1 MKLSRQK
8 AASLLT
14 ILFLINLALVNRDLF
29 RFEYHDPYDRSF
41 SPKEN
46 DKGYYY
52 LGETIFLKPGVYRLE
67 LSGELPQSSSEIS
80 LVSSDGAVLYT
91 EEFERSDGIAVF
103 NFQISGQPQNVRLRL
118 NYDPQSGPIQ
128 INHIQI
134 SSEHVLYKGTILR
147 HVIVSLICSL
157 VYLILLLRI
166 LKPYLIFRWW
176 PFLADKKN
184 EWSLFILILL
194 TLLVCLPLFHPGKY
208 IEGADTYFHLCRLS
222 AVAANL
228 NAGLFPPRVELFWLD
243 NIGYGVGFF
252 YSEFFM
258 IFFSVFLLPGFPILS
273 IYKTMW
279 VTIVFFTLVS
289 HFWAAKTISGGSRK
303 AGIAAAIFIALTNY
317 RLLNQYTRDGVGEA
331 FAIIFMPLIAAGLF
345 LIFKRKPGGWKI
357 LAFGFS
363 GTLLSHTISFILT
376 VIFTAVFLLTQIR
389 RLLKNSGIIID
400 ILKAAVFSIGLCAF
414 FLFPMLEQKYAVPEI
429 KINQV
434 TSGKLD
440 MSYATSTQSIGNV
453 LLFFQSDGLDKRIYY
468 YPGWPLLSVPL
479 LGIMLLLRKEKNL
492 YAAHLMTAAG
502 FIILLVSTDLFP
514 WQMIQPFLNDIQFT
528 WRLVQTTVIFLS
540 ISGGIYVSRFC
551 LTDQITRRVFLVQ
564 LLICTI
570 PAVMAVASIR
580 QHRLHDSNEF
590 YLQNHHTYGSEYMFP
605 ELSRK
610 YIKENIST
618 LTDNAGNASFSD
630 FRRNDLK
637 IEFAYNENRE
647 NEIDFTVPF
656 LYYKGY
662 AAAVRDADDKT
673 MKLSAEAA
681 ENGFVRIRGNAPPH
695 GHISV
700 WYDGTI
706 IQKIS
711 DIISLLTLTG
721 CILFAL
727 RRKRIHL

>member
-1 MKLSRQK
+1 M
-8 AASLLT
+8 
-14 ILFLINLALVNRDLF
+14 AL
-29 RFEYHDPYDRSF
+29 RS
-41 SPKEN
+41 S
-46 DKGYYY
+46 
-52 LGETIFLKPGVYRLE
+52 
-67 LSGELPQSSSEIS
+67 
-80 LVSSDGAVLYT
+80 
-91 EEFERSDGIAVF
+91 
-103 NFQISGQPQNVRLRL
+103 SGQPQNVRLRL

-147 HVIVSLICSL
+147 HVIVNLICSL

-184 EWSLFILILL
+184 EWSLFFLILL

-208 IEGADTYFHLCRLS
+208 IEGADTNFHLCRLS

-243 NIGYGVGFF
+243 NIGYGV
-252 YSEFFM
+252 
-258 IFFSVFLLPGFPILS
+258 
-273 IYKTMW
+273 
-279 VTIVFFTLVS
+279 
-289 HFWAAKTISGGSRK
+289 
-303 AGIAAAIFIALTNY
+303 
-317 RLLNQYTRDGVGEA
+317 
-331 FAIIFMPLIAAGLF
+331 
-345 LIFKRKPGGWKI
+345 
-357 LAFGFS
+357 
-363 GTLLSHTISFILT
+363 
-376 VIFTAVFLLTQIR
+376 
-389 RLLKNSGIIID
+389 
-400 ILKAAVFSIGLCAF
+400 
-414 FLFPMLEQKYAVPEI
+414 
-429 KINQV
+429 
-434 TSGKLD
+434 
-440 MSYATSTQSIGNV
+440 
-453 LLFFQSDGLDKRIYY
+453 
-468 YPGWPLLSVPL
+468 
-479 LGIMLLLRKEKNL
+479 
-492 YAAHLMTAAG
+492 G